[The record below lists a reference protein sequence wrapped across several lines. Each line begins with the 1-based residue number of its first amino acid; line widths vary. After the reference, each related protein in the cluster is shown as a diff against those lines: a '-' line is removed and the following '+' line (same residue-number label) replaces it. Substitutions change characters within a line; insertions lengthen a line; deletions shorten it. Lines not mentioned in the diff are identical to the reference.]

1 MTIGYANMS
10 APPLSKIQ
18 VTVKPVGEH
27 ILVKLPRHCNSLY
40 GKLTSMRSDS
50 DRAAWLQG
58 FVNEHRLELD
68 AVVRPMG
75 FIVAVNAKAS
85 DYSLFGSFPVV
96 DDWKLALSLLGR
108 MSGGIYIPR
117 REISYSDSLFG
128 CYAFPA
134 RFFPSVPKGEE
145 P

>member
-1 MTIGYANMS
+1 MMNAYSNTGV
-10 APPLSKIQ
+10 PPRSKIQ

-40 GKLTSMRSDS
+40 GKLTSMKSDS

-75 FIVAVNAKAS
+75 FIVAVNAKAA
-85 DYSLFGSFPVV
+85 DYSLFSTFPVV
-96 DDWKLALSLLGR
+96 NNLELALSLLGR
-108 MSGGIYIPR
+108 MSGNIYIPR
-117 REISYSDSLFG
+117 REISYSDSLLG

-134 RFFPSVPKGEE
+134 RFFPCAPKGEIQ
-145 P
+145 

>member
-1 MTIGYANMS
+1 MMNAYSNTGV
-10 APPLSKIQ
+10 PPRSKIQ

-40 GKLTSMRSDS
+40 GKLTSMKSDS
-50 DRAAWLQG
+50 DRSAWLQG

-75 FIVAVNAKAS
+75 FIVAVNAKAA
-85 DYSLFGSFPVV
+85 DYSLFSAFPVV

-108 MSGGIYIPR
+108 ISGNIYIPR

-134 RFFPSVPKGEE
+134 RFFPCAPKGGAQ
-145 P
+145 

>member
-18 VTVKPVGEH
+18 VAVKPVGEH
-27 ILVKLPRHCNSLY
+27 VRVKLPSHCNSICS
-40 GKLTSMRSDS
+40 KLWSMNSDS
-50 DRAAWLQG
+50 DRASWLQG

-75 FIVAVNAKAS
+75 FIVAVNAEAS
-85 DYSLFGSFPVV
+85 DGSPPWAFPVV
-96 DDWKLALSLLGR
+96 ENWKLALSLLGR
-108 MSGGIYIPR
+108 MSGNIYIPR
-117 REISYSDSLFG
+117 REISYSDSLLG

-134 RFFPSVPKGEE
+134 RFFPSAPKGEE

>member
-1 MTIGYANMS
+1 MMNAYSNTGV
-10 APPLSKIQ
+10 PPRSKIQ

-27 ILVKLPRHCNSLY
+27 ILVKMPRHCNSLY
-40 GKLTSMRSDS
+40 GKLTSMKSDS

-75 FIVAVNAKAS
+75 FIVAVNAKAA
-85 DYSLFGSFPVV
+85 DYSLFSAFPVV

>member
-1 MTIGYANMS
+1 MMNAYSNTGV
-10 APPLSKIQ
+10 PPRSKIQ

-27 ILVKLPRHCNSLY
+27 ILVKMPRHCNSLY
-40 GKLTSMRSDS
+40 GKLTSMKSDS

-75 FIVAVNAKAS
+75 FIVAVNAKAA
-85 DYSLFGSFPVV
+85 DYSLFSAFPVV

-108 MSGGIYIPR
+108 ISGNIYIPR
-117 REISYSDSLFG
+117 REISYSDSLLG

-134 RFFPSVPKGEE
+134 RFFPCAPKGEIQ
-145 P
+145 

>member
-1 MTIGYANMS
+1 MMNAYSNTGV
-10 APPLSKIQ
+10 PPRSKIQ

-40 GKLTSMRSDS
+40 GKLTSMKSDS

-85 DYSLFGSFPVV
+85 DSSLFSSFPVV

-108 MSGGIYIPR
+108 ISGNIYIPR

-128 CYAFPA
+128 CYAFPT
-134 RFFPSVPKGEE
+134 RFFPSVPKGEK